1 VTKPRSLPIAG
12 FQPITHSENYFA
24 TLTNFLAQRKI
35 IASVSYHAN
44 PADIF
49 RYKTVSF
56 KRVLRPYKMCSA

>member
-1 VTKPRSLPIAG
+1 VTKQRSLPIAG

-44 PADIF
+44 PADM
-49 RYKTVSF
+49 F
-56 KRVLRPYKMCSA
+56 KMLRKHTRQFLSKEF